1 MCFPKRTLCRSTQDN
16 VLFLH
21 RTMCRFQTR
30 PRVAS
35 TQDNVS
41 FPNRTMC
48 RVQTGQCVVSKQDN
62 VSCPNTTM
70 CVFQTGQCVFP
81 KQDNVCFP
89 NRTMYAPQT
98 GKSKDGSDFDDF
110 LTKTIGAPSKK
121 IDHAETTAPK
131 RPESISRPGQWRQ
144 AELISRPGGV
154 NKPSRPGVN

>member
-1 MCFPKRTLCRSTQDN
+1 MVSTKDN
-16 VLFLH
+16 VWFPQ
-21 RTMCRFQTR
+21 RTMCGCHTGQC
-30 PRVAS
+30 VVS

-41 FPNRTMC
+41 IPNRTMC
-48 RVQTGQCVVSKQDN
+48 RVQTRQCVLS
-62 VSCPNTTM
+62 
-70 CVFQTGQCVFP
+70 

-89 NRTMYAPQT
+89 NKTMCASQT
-98 GKSKDGSDFDDF
+98 GQCMLPKQEKSKDGSDFDDF

-154 NKPSRPGVN
+154 NKPARPGVN